1 MWIAT
6 PHFPIFD
13 DNSLSH
19 LTTGGEGVGGAIP
32 YRSTQS
38 GRVEIY
44 VDNLAHLTSG
54 IVQTRLSE
62 ILAFV
67 SCK

>member
-1 MWIAT
+1 
-6 PHFPIFD
+6 
-13 DNSLSH
+13 
-19 LTTGGEGVGGAIP
+19 VGGAIP